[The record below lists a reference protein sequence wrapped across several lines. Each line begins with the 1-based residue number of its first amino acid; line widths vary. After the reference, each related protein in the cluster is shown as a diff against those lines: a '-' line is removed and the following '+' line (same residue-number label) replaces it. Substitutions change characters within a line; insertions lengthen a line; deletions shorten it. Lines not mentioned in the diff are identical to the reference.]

1 MKGFDVV
8 IVGGGTAGITVAA
21 RLKRE
26 LRVLNIAII
35 EPSGSHYFQPS
46 FSLVASGLSDIKSSH
61 RPMSG
66 VIPEGCEWIRDAV
79 THIDADQRQVAL
91 SGGEKINY
99 RALIVAPGLTL
110 DVEAITGFTE
120 ALHDRRHPVCSVY
133 DPTQLEK
140 CSALTGQFLGG
151 TMIFAIPSTPLK
163 CPSAPLKMLY
173 LTDDL
178 LRKSGVREVTRL
190 IFITPYSYI
199 FGIAGF
205 SQKINHLT
213 RNRGIEVL
221 YEHEVSRIDLRN
233 QELLLEPRSEAAA
246 QRKIRSVKYDFAN
259 ITPHMKPPQFII
271 DSNLHHAEG
280 HFKNWLEVHPLTLQH
295 QRYINIF
302 GLGDVAGLPTLKSGS
317 AARAQASVVARNI
330 VSLFRKGAQVPL
342 PAQYDGYSC
351 CPIFTEVG
359 QAMHPE
365 IGYEGKLLPSFCGHP
380 FSTRRTFWHF
390 NKSLMPLLYWNLM
403 LKGRL

>member
-8 IVGGGTAGITVAA
+8 IIGGGTAGITVAA

-26 LRVLNIAII
+26 LKALKIAIV

-46 FSLVASGLSDIKSSH
+46 FSLVASGLSDAKSSQ
-61 RPMSG
+61 RPMSA
-66 VIPEGCEWIRDAV
+66 VIPEGCDWIRDAV
-79 THIDADQRQVAL
+79 SLIDAEQQQVTL
-91 SGGEKINY
+91 SGGENIRY

-110 DVEAITGFTE
+110 DVEAIVGLNE

-140 CSALTGQFLGG
+140 CSALVGQFLGG
-151 TMIFAIPSTPLK
+151 TMVFAIPSTPLK

-190 IFITPYSYI
+190 IFITPYSHL
-199 FGIAGF
+199 FGIPGF
-205 SQKINHLT
+205 SQKINHLS
-213 RNRGIEVL
+213 RNRGIDVL
-221 YEHEVSRIDLRN
+221 FEHEVTQIDLRS
-233 QELLLEPRSEAAA
+233 QELILTARSDAAA
-246 QRKIRSVKYDFAN
+246 QRKIKSVKYDFAN
-259 ITPHMKPPQFII
+259 ITPQMRAPQFII
-271 DSNLHHAEG
+271 ESNLHHAEG

-295 QRYINIF
+295 LRYINIF
-302 GLGDVAGLPTLKSGS
+302 GLGDVAGLPTLKTGS
-317 AARAQASVVARNI
+317 AARAQANIVAKNV

-342 PAQYDGYSC
+342 PAQYNGYSC

-359 QAMHPE
+359 QAMYPE
-365 IGYEGKLLPSFCGHP
+365 IGYDGKLLPSFYGDP
-380 FSTRRTFWHF
+380 FSTSRTLWHF
-390 NKSLMPLLYWNLM
+390 NKTLMPILYWNLI